1 MNPAELNKIC
11 QQVSPLLVFYACGEL
26 DPGEQALVQQHLAA
40 CTACSAQLAEE
51 KNLQT
56 LFASLPQDADQLDSA
71 GVLLSQCRS
80 ELAESLD
87 DLVRPPVLE
96 KTPVFGAF
104 RRWMALRPAWSGAVL
119 VALGLLLGVQASQWY
134 FARNTVNPLDDAVNV
149 RPGPHFTD
157 DQLSKMAVAGIN
169 FSPSAA
175 GAGAQ
180 NVRVELN
187 AEQPVEIT
195 GSLDNTDVRRVVTY
209 VVKSGDR
216 FDPGLRLDCL
226 EFLKSRSGD
235 SDVREALLAAARK
248 DQNPAV
254 RLKALEALRDSA
266 SEEAVRAVLLDTL
279 KHDSNPGVR
288 VEAVNLLVN
297 SLEKSG
303 DGETL
308 TVMVPGME
316 SVSDGGMVHAMS
328 GRKAHEVSMTG
339 VIRTLEDLRHSDPS
353 SYVRLRSAAAL
364 RQLNARGDQ

>member
-1 MNPAELNKIC
+1 MTSGELKNVC
-11 QQVSPLLVFYACGEL
+11 EQVAPLLVFYACGEL
-26 DPGEQALVQQHLAA
+26 DDNEQALVQQHLAVCAA
-40 CTACSAQLAEE
+40 CNAQLSEE
-51 KNLQT
+51 KKFQSL
-56 LFASLPQDADQLDSA
+56 LGSLPQDADGLDSA

-96 KTPVFGAF
+96 RTPVFGAF
-104 RRWMALRPAWSGAVL
+104 RRWMALRPAWSGALL
-119 VALGLLLGVQASQWY
+119 VVLGLIVGVQASQWY
-134 FARNTVNPLDDAVNV
+134 LARNSIVNPLDEAVNV
-149 RPGPHFTD
+149 RPGPHFSD

-169 FSPSAA
+169 FSPST
-175 GAGAQ
+175 GTGAQ
-180 NVRVELN
+180 NVRVQLN

-195 GSLDNTDVRRVVTY
+195 GSLDDSDVRRVVTY

-216 FDPGLRLDCL
+216 FDPGMRLDCL
-226 EFLKSRSGD
+226 EALKARAGD
-235 SDVREALLAAARK
+235 ADVRDALLAAARK

-266 SEEAVRAVLLDTL
+266 SEDSVRAVLLDTL

-303 DGETL
+303 DGNSMP
-308 TVMVPGME
+308 VMVPGMAPIQ
-316 SVSDGGMVHAMS
+316 DGNTVPAMAR
-328 GRKAHEVSMTG
+328 GKAHEVSMTG
-339 VIRTLEDLRHSDPS
+339 VIMTLEDLRRSDPS

-364 RQLNARGDQ
+364 RQLSARGDQ

>member
-1 MNPAELNKIC
+1 MTPAELKKVC
-11 QQVSPLLVFYACGEL
+11 DQVAPLLVFYACGEL
-26 DPGEQALVQQHLAA
+26 DASEQALVQEHLAA
-40 CTACSAQLAEE
+40 CAACSAQLAEE

-56 LFASLPQDADQLDSA
+56 LFASLSQDADRLDSA

-134 FARNTVNPLDDAVNV
+134 FARNTVNTLDDAVNV
-149 RPGPHFTD
+149 RPGPHITD
-157 DQLSKMAVAGIN
+157 AQLSKMAVAGIN
-169 FSPSAA
+169 FSPSADS
-175 GAGAQ
+175 GPQ

-195 GSLDNTDVRRVVTY
+195 GSLDNTDIRRVVTY

-216 FDPGLRLDCL
+216 FDPGMRLDCL
-226 EFLKSRSGD
+226 EALKARSGD
-235 SDVREALLAAARK
+235 SDVRDALLTAARK

-266 SEEAVRAVLLDTL
+266 SEDAVRAALLDTL

-297 SLEKSG
+297 SLEKAGNG
-303 DGETL
+303 DTVA
-308 TVMVPGME
+308 VMVPGME
-316 SVSDGGMVHAMS
+316 SVSGGNMVPAMA
-328 GRKAHEVSMTG
+328 GGNAHEVSMTG

>member
-1 MNPAELNKIC
+1 MTSGELKNAC
-11 QQVSPLLVFYACGEL
+11 EQVAPLLVFYACGEL
-26 DPGEQALVQQHLAA
+26 DNSEQALVQQHLAA
-40 CTACSAQLAEE
+40 CAACSAQLSEE

-56 LFASLPQDADQLDSA
+56 LLASLPQDADRLDSA

-80 ELAESLD
+80 ELSETLD

-119 VALGLLLGVQASQWY
+119 VALGLLLGLQASHWY
-134 FARNTVNPLDDAVNV
+134 LARNTVNPLDDAVNV

-169 FSPSAA
+169 FSPSV
-175 GAGAQ
+175 GTGAQ

-195 GSLDNTDVRRVVTY
+195 GSLDDSDVRRVVTY
-209 VVKSGDR
+209 VVKGGDR

-226 EFLKSRSGD
+226 EALKARAGD
-235 SDVREALLAAARK
+235 SDVRDALLAAARK

-266 SEEAVRAVLLDTL
+266 SEDAVRAVLLETL
-279 KHDSNPGVR
+279 KHDLNPGVR

-297 SLEKSG
+297 SLERSG
-303 DGETL
+303 NGNSMQ
-308 TVMVPGME
+308 VMVPGMAPIP
-316 SVSDGGMVHAMS
+316 DGNTVPAMA
-328 GRKAHEVSMTG
+328 GGKAHEVSMTG
-339 VIRTLEDLRHSDPS
+339 VIMTLEDLRRSDPS

-364 RQLNARGDQ
+364 RQLNAHGDQ

>member
-1 MNPAELNKIC
+1 MTPAELKNVC
-11 QQVSPLLVFYACGEL
+11 EQVAPLLVFYACGEL
-26 DPGEQALVQQHLAA
+26 DASEQALVQEHLIA
-40 CTACSAQLAEE
+40 CAGCSAQLAEE

-56 LFASLPQDADQLDSA
+56 LLSSLPEDANRLDSA

-80 ELAESLD
+80 ELAETLD

-134 FARNTVNPLDDAVNV
+134 FARNAVNPLDEAVNV
-149 RPGPHFTD
+149 RPGPHITD
-157 DQLSKMAVAGIN
+157 DQLSTMAVAGIN
-169 FSPSAA
+169 FSPSV
-175 GAGAQ
+175 GSGAQ
-180 NVRVELN
+180 NVHVQLN

-195 GSLDNTDVRRVVTY
+195 GSLDDSDVRRVVTY
-209 VVKSGDR
+209 VVRSGDR
-216 FDPGLRLDCL
+216 FDPGMRLDCL
-226 EFLKSRSGD
+226 EALKTRSGD
-235 SDVREALLAAARK
+235 SDVRDALLAAARK

-254 RLKALEALRDSA
+254 RLKALEALRESA
-266 SEEAVRAVLLDTL
+266 SDDAVRAVLLDTL

-303 DGETL
+303 NENSMPR
-308 TVMVPGME
+308 MVPGMPPMP
-316 SVSDGGMVHAMS
+316 DGNTVPAMA
-328 GRKAHEVSMTG
+328 GGKAHEVSMTG
-339 VIRTLEDLRHSDPS
+339 VIMTLEDLRRSDPS

-364 RQLNARGDQ
+364 RQLSARGDQ

>member
-1 MNPAELNKIC
+1 MTPAELKNAC
-11 QQVSPLLVFYACGEL
+11 EQVAPLLVFYTCGEL
-26 DPGEQALVQQHLAA
+26 DASELTLVQQHLAVCA
-40 CTACSAQLAEE
+40 SCNAQLSEE

-56 LFASLPQDADQLDSA
+56 LFASLLQNADRLDSA

-80 ELAESLD
+80 ELAETLD

-96 KTPVFGAF
+96 KTPVFSAF

-119 VALGLLLGVQASQWY
+119 IILGLLLGVRTSQWY
-134 FARNTVNPLDDAVNV
+134 FARNAVNVLDAAVNV
-149 RPGPHFTD
+149 RPGPHFSD
-157 DQLSKMAVAGIN
+157 DQLSKMAVAAIN
-169 FSPSAA
+169 FSPSA
-175 GAGAQ
+175 GTGAQ

-195 GSLDNTDVRRVVTY
+195 GSLDDSDVRRVVTY

-216 FDPGLRLDCL
+216 FDPGMRLDCL
-226 EFLKSRSGD
+226 EALKARSGD

-248 DQNPAV
+248 DQNP
-254 RLKALEALRDSA
+254 
-266 SEEAVRAVLLDTL
+266 
-279 KHDSNPGVR
+279 GVR

-303 DGETL
+303 NGNG
-308 TVMVPGME
+308 VPMMVPGMPALP
-316 SVSDGGMVHAMS
+316 DGTMVPAMAS
-328 GRKAHEVSMTG
+328 KDAQEVSMTG

-364 RQLNARGDQ
+364 RQLSARSDH

>member
-1 MNPAELNKIC
+1 MTPAELKNAC
-11 QQVSPLLVFYACGEL
+11 EQVGPLLVFYACGEL
-26 DPGEQALVQQHLAA
+26 DASEMALVQQHLAVCA
-40 CTACSAQLAEE
+40 SCSAQLSEE

-56 LFASLPQDADQLDSA
+56 LFASLPQNADRLDSA

-80 ELAESLD
+80 ELAETLD

-119 VALGLLLGVQASQWY
+119 VALGLLIGLQTSQWY
-134 FARNTVNPLDDAVNV
+134 FSRNAVNPLDEAVNV
-149 RPGPHFTD
+149 HPGPHLTD
-157 DQLSKMAVAGIN
+157 DQLSKVRVAGIN
-169 FSPSAA
+169 FSPSV
-175 GAGAQ
+175 GSGAQ

-195 GSLDNTDVRRVVTY
+195 GSLDDSDVRRVVTY

-216 FDPGLRLDCL
+216 FDPGMRLDCL
-226 EFLKSRSGD
+226 EALKSHSGD
-235 SDVREALLAAARK
+235 SDVREALLSAARK

-266 SEEAVRAVLLDTL
+266 SEEAVRALLLDTL

-297 SLEKSG
+297 SLEKSE
-303 DGETL
+303 DGNSQPM
-308 TVMVPGME
+308 MVPGMP
-316 SVSDGGMVHAMS
+316 SMPDGNTVPAMAS
-328 GRKAHEVSMTG
+328 GKAHQVSMTG
-339 VIRTLEDLRHSDPS
+339 VIMTLEDLRRSDPS
-353 SYVRLRSAAAL
+353 NYVRLRSAAAL
-364 RQLNARGDQ
+364 RQLSARNEQ

>member
-1 MNPAELNKIC
+1 MTPGELNNAC
-11 QQVSPLLVFYACGEL
+11 EQVAPLLVFYACGEL
-26 DPGEQALVQQHLAA
+26 DAGELALVQQHLAVCA
-40 CTACSAQLAEE
+40 ACSAQLSEE

-56 LFASLPQDADQLDSA
+56 VLASLPQDADRLDSA

-80 ELAESLD
+80 ELAETLD

-96 KTPVFGAF
+96 KTPVLSAF

-119 VALGLLLGVQASQWY
+119 VVLGLILGVQASQWY
-134 FARNTVNPLDDAVNV
+134 FARNTVSPLDEAVNV
-149 RPGPHFTD
+149 RPGPHFSD

-169 FSPSAA
+169 FSPYTGTGS
-175 GAGAQ
+175 Q
-180 NVRVELN
+180 NVRVQLN

-195 GSLDNTDVRRVVTY
+195 GSLDDSDVRRVVTY

-216 FDPGLRLDCL
+216 FDPGMRLDCL
-226 EFLKSRSGD
+226 EALKARAGD
-235 SDVREALLAAARK
+235 SDVRDALLAAARK

-254 RLKALEALRDSA
+254 RLKALEALRDST
-266 SEEAVRAVLLDTL
+266 SDDAVRAVLLDTL

-288 VEAVNLLVN
+288 VEAVNLLVG

-303 DGETL
+303 DGNGMPA
-308 TVMVPGME
+308 MVPGMP
-316 SVSDGGMVHAMS
+316 SMPDGNVVPAMAN
-328 GRKAHEVSMTG
+328 GNAHEVTMTG

>member
-1 MNPAELNKIC
+1 MTPAELKNVC
-11 QQVSPLLVFYACGEL
+11 EQVAPLLVFYACGEL
-26 DPGEQALVQQHLAA
+26 DKDEQKLVQEHLAL
-40 CTACSAQLAEE
+40 CTACSAQLSEE
-51 KNLQT
+51 KNLQS
-56 LFASLPQDADQLDSA
+56 LFGSLPQDADQLDSA

-80 ELAESLD
+80 ELAETLD

-96 KTPVFGAF
+96 KAPVFGAF

-119 VALGLLLGVQASQWY
+119 VVLGLLLGVQTSQWY
-134 FARNTVNPLDDAVNV
+134 FARNAANPLDEAVNV

-169 FSPSAA
+169 FSPSA
-175 GAGAQ
+175 GSGAQ

-195 GSLDNTDVRRVVTY
+195 GSLDDSDVRRVVTY

-226 EFLKSRSGD
+226 EALKAHSGD
-235 SDVREALLAAARK
+235 SDVRDALLAAARK

-297 SLEKSG
+297 SLEKPGTG
-303 DGETL
+303 DNL
-308 TVMVPGME
+308 PMMVPEMPP
-316 SVSDGGMVHAMS
+316 VAGGNTVPAMA
-328 GRKAHEVSMTG
+328 GRGAHEVSMTG

-353 SYVRLRSAAAL
+353 SYVRLRSSAAL
-364 RQLNARGDQ
+364 RQLNNARGDQ

>member
-1 MNPAELNKIC
+1 MTPAEFKNAC
-11 QQVSPLLVFYACGEL
+11 TQVAPLLVFYACGEL
-26 DPGEQALVQQHLAA
+26 DENEQKLVQEHLALCA
-40 CTACSAQLAEE
+40 TCSAQLSEE
-51 KNLQT
+51 KNLQS
-56 LFASLPQDADQLDSA
+56 LFASLPQEADKLDSA
-71 GVLLSQCRS
+71 SVLLSQCRS
-80 ELAESLD
+80 ELAETLD

-119 VALGLLLGVQASQWY
+119 VAIGLLAGVQASQWY
-134 FARNTVNPLDDAVNV
+134 LARHTVDPLDEAVNV
-149 RPGPHFTD
+149 RPGPHLSD
-157 DQLSKMAVAGIN
+157 DQLSKIAVAGII
-169 FSPSAA
+169 FSPSVGSA
-175 GAGAQ
+175 AQ
-180 NVRVELN
+180 NVRVHLN

-195 GSLDNTDVRRVVTY
+195 GSLDDSDVRRVVTY
-209 VVKSGDR
+209 VVKGGDR

-226 EFLKSRSGD
+226 EALKSRSGD
-235 SDVREALLAAARK
+235 SEVRDALLTAARK

-266 SEEAVRAVLLDTL
+266 SEDEVRAALFDAL

-303 DGETL
+303 NGIDMPR
-308 TVMVPGME
+308 MVPGMPPLPE
-316 SVSDGGMVHAMS
+316 GNVLPAMPNGS
-328 GRKAHEVSMTG
+328 AREVSMTG

-364 RQLNARGDQ
+364 RQLSARGDQ

>member
-1 MNPAELNKIC
+1 MTSGELKNVC
-11 QQVSPLLVFYACGEL
+11 EQVAPLLVFYACGEL
-26 DPGEQALVQQHLAA
+26 DDSEQALVQQHLAA
-40 CTACSAQLAEE
+40 CAACSAQLSEE

-56 LFASLPQDADQLDSA
+56 LLASLPQDADQLDSS

-80 ELAESLD
+80 ELAETLD

-134 FARNTVNPLDDAVNV
+134 FARNSVNPLDEAVNV

-169 FSPSAA
+169 FSPSV
-175 GAGAQ
+175 GSGAQ

-187 AEQPVEIT
+187 AEQPVEIS
-195 GSLDNTDVRRVVTY
+195 GSLDNSDVRRVVTY
-209 VVKSGDR
+209 VVKGGDR
-216 FDPGLRLDCL
+216 FDPGLRL
-226 EFLKSRSGD
+226 
-235 SDVREALLAAARK
+235 
-248 DQNPAV
+248 V
-254 RLKALEALRDSA
+254 RLEALEALRDYA
-266 SEEAVRAVLLDTL
+266 SEDSVRAVLLETL

-303 DGETL
+303 DGNSIPA
-308 TVMVPGME
+308 MVPGMAPLP
-316 SVSDGGMVHAMS
+316 DGNTVRAMA
-328 GRKAHEVSMTG
+328 GGDAHQVSMTG
-339 VIRTLEDLRHSDPS
+339 VIMTLEDLRRTDPS

-364 RQLNARGDQ
+364 RQLSARGDQ